1 MKAKPTPTAPD
12 APDLDGELRAIITAS
27 QDLLAR
33 IEAYRAAVRASG
45 RLSPSGAPT
54 AYHVGQQLAGALDM
68 WRSRLPELF
77 GLAPKPDLLT
87 AALAEAER
95 GLKLAE
101 ERVQWVKALPTGS
114 YDPDAKRQMLEQ
126 QEGAVKYWRKRLHL
140 LRTGERLEDVPTNG
154 DVFDL
159 AAKLGGSLTRA
170 KVALGLMTPE
180 AAQAETDARTYVPP
194 MPGVTR

>member
-1 MKAKPTPTAPD
+1 MTKQKPTAPEP
-12 APDLDGELRAIITAS
+12 PDLDAELRGIISGA

-77 GLAPKPDLLT
+77 GLAPKPDLHT
-87 AALAEAER
+87 AAIAEAEK
-95 GLKLAE
+95 GLQVAL
-101 ERVQWVKALPTGS
+101 ERVQWVKQLPNG
-114 YDPDAKRQMLEQ
+114 YGDPDAKRGMLER
-126 QEGAVKYWRKRLHL
+126 QEEAVKMWRKRLVL
-140 LRTGERLEDVPTNG
+140 LKTGEAPADAPTND

-180 AAQAETDARTYVPP
+180 AAQAETDARSHVPP
-194 MPGVTR
+194 MPM